1 MQAIVTDLSFNS
13 NAGDYEVS
21 KNSQTQVKETKISFE
36 ALISQANEINKIEI
50 DSNKDLN
57 QNKAPVQ
64 EVKKEEPVEKKQIQD
79 DKTEVS
85 EDKKSTKKI
94 NEKEEAAENTET
106 VEDEKLPVEMNIA
119 NAVVIQKQEEKE
131 TKSEI
136 KDDFI
141 EKKSVEQIAVDENA
155 GANLVAMD
163 VSSEV
168 ELNNPEL
175 NLKNI
180 KETDDKELKITNDN
194 LEIKSSDEKTPVNTK
209 IDILENK
216 LKDGKTS
223 KIVVEEKNI
232 FDEEPT
238 TDEPEETEKVEE
250 KIDDKKPAQKLNVD
264 VKINNS
270 NTATITMD
278 YANQIS
284 EENILSLNNQTAA
297 SDGSN
302 FQAMLN
308 NQIQQNVPEFVKAG
322 SVILKDNNQGT
333 INLVLHPDDLGNV
346 KIHLS
351 LDGKTINGH
360 IIVATKEAME
370 VFKDNA
376 QTLREAFVKN
386 GFDGAE
392 FNVSYNNNSSGN
404 NGQEFSNQF
413 DDGNFLAKKIY
424 GNDLS
429 SSGEIDSQLND
440 IISSKN
446 DNYSVNIVA

>member
-50 DSNKDLN
+50 DSDKDLN
-57 QNKAPVQ
+57 QNKAPVH

-131 TKSEI
+131 TKAEI

-216 LKDGKTS
+216 LKEGKTY
-223 KIVVEEKNI
+223 KIDKEGKITVK
-232 FDEEPT
+232 DLR
-238 TDEPEETEKVEE
+238 TEKVEE
-250 KIDDKKPAQKLNVD
+250 KIDDKKTAQKLNVD
-264 VKINNS
+264 VKMNNS

-376 QTLREAFVKN
+376 QTLREAFIKN

>member
-50 DSNKDLN
+50 DSNKDFN

-85 EDKKSTKKI
+85 EDKKSTKNI

-106 VEDEKLPVEMNIA
+106 VEDEKLPVEMNIG

-131 TKSEI
+131 TKAEI

-168 ELNNPEL
+168 ELNTPEL

-223 KIVVEEKNI
+223 KIDKEGKITVK
-232 FDEEPT
+232 DLR
-238 TDEPEETEKVEE
+238 TEKVEE
-250 KIDDKKPAQKLNVD
+250 KIDDKKTAQKLNVD
-264 VKINNS
+264 VKMNNS

-376 QTLREAFVKN
+376 QTLREAFIKN
-386 GFDGAE
+386 GFDGAD

-404 NGQEFSNQF
+404 HGQEFSNQF

>member
-131 TKSEI
+131 TKAEI

-223 KIVVEEKNI
+223 KIDKEGKITVK
-232 FDEEPT
+232 DLR
-238 TDEPEETEKVEE
+238 TEKVEE
-250 KIDDKKPAQKLNVD
+250 KIDDKKTAQKLNVD

-440 IISSKN
+440 LISSKN

>member
-50 DSNKDLN
+50 DSDKDLN
-57 QNKAPVQ
+57 QNKAPVH

-131 TKSEI
+131 TKAEI

-223 KIVVEEKNI
+223 KIDKEGKITVK
-232 FDEEPT
+232 DLR
-238 TDEPEETEKVEE
+238 TEKVEE
-250 KIDDKKPAQKLNVD
+250 KIDDKKTAQKLNVD
-264 VKINNS
+264 VKMNNS

-376 QTLREAFVKN
+376 QTLREAFIKN

>member
-85 EDKKSTKKI
+85 EDKKSTKNI

-106 VEDEKLPVEMNIA
+106 VEDEKLPVEMNIG

-223 KIVVEEKNI
+223 KIDKEGKITVK
-232 FDEEPT
+232 DLR
-238 TDEPEETEKVEE
+238 TEKVEE
-250 KIDDKKPAQKLNVD
+250 KIDDKKTAQKLNVD

-376 QTLREAFVKN
+376 QTLREAFIKN
-386 GFDGAE
+386 GFDGAD

-440 IISSKN
+440 LISSKN

>member
-85 EDKKSTKKI
+85 EDIKSTKKI

-106 VEDEKLPVEMNIA
+106 VEEEKLPVEMNIG

-131 TKSEI
+131 TKAEI

-141 EKKSVEQIAVDENA
+141 EEKSVEQIAVDENA

-223 KIVVEEKNI
+223 KIDKEGKITVK
-232 FDEEPT
+232 DLR
-238 TDEPEETEKVEE
+238 TEKVEE
-250 KIDDKKPAQKLNVD
+250 KIDDIKPAQKLNVD
-264 VKINNS
+264 VKMNNS

-376 QTLREAFVKN
+376 QTLREAFIKN
-386 GFDGAE
+386 GFDGAD

>member
-106 VEDEKLPVEMNIA
+106 VEEEKLPVEMNIG

-223 KIVVEEKNI
+223 KIDKEGKITVK
-232 FDEEPT
+232 DLR
-238 TDEPEETEKVEE
+238 TEKVEE
-250 KIDDKKPAQKLNVD
+250 KIDDKKTAQKLNVD

-376 QTLREAFVKN
+376 QTLREAFIKN
-386 GFDGAE
+386 GFDGAD

-440 IISSKN
+440 LISSKN

>member
-85 EDKKSTKKI
+85 EDKKSTKNI

-106 VEDEKLPVEMNIA
+106 VEDEKLPVEMNIG

-180 KETDDKELKITNDN
+180 KETDDKELQITNDN

-223 KIVVEEKNI
+223 KIDKEGKITVK
-232 FDEEPT
+232 DLR
-238 TDEPEETEKVEE
+238 TEKVEE
-250 KIDDKKPAQKLNVD
+250 KIDDKKTAQKLNVD

-376 QTLREAFVKN
+376 QTLREAFIKN
-386 GFDGAE
+386 GFDGAD

-440 IISSKN
+440 LISSKN

>member
-64 EVKKEEPVEKKQIQD
+64 EVKKEEPVEKKQIQN

-85 EDKKSTKKI
+85 EDKKSTKNI

-131 TKSEI
+131 TKAEI

-223 KIVVEEKNI
+223 KIDKEGKITVK
-232 FDEEPT
+232 DLR
-238 TDEPEETEKVEE
+238 TEKVEE

-264 VKINNS
+264 VKMNNS

-360 IIVATKEAME
+360 IIVATKEAM
-370 VFKDNA
+370 
-376 QTLREAFVKN
+376 
-386 GFDGAE
+386 
-392 FNVSYNNNSSGN
+392 
-404 NGQEFSNQF
+404 
-413 DDGNFLAKKIY
+413 
-424 GNDLS
+424 
-429 SSGEIDSQLND
+429 
-440 IISSKN
+440 
-446 DNYSVNIVA
+446 

>member
-131 TKSEI
+131 TKAEI

-141 EKKSVEQIAVDENA
+141 EEKSVEQIAVDENA

-216 LKDGKTS
+216 LKDGKAS
-223 KIVVEEKNI
+223 KIDKEGKITVK
-232 FDEEPT
+232 DLR
-238 TDEPEETEKVEE
+238 TEKVEE
-250 KIDDKKPAQKLNVD
+250 KIDDKKTAQKLNVD
-264 VKINNS
+264 VKMNNS

-376 QTLREAFVKN
+376 QTLREAFIKN
-386 GFDGAE
+386 GFDGAD

>member
-106 VEDEKLPVEMNIA
+106 VEEEKLPVEMNIG

-223 KIVVEEKNI
+223 KIDKAGKITVK
-232 FDEEPT
+232 DLR
-238 TDEPEETEKVEE
+238 TEKVEE
-250 KIDDKKPAQKLNVD
+250 KIDDKKTAQKLNVD

-376 QTLREAFVKN
+376 QTLREAFIKN
-386 GFDGAE
+386 GFDGAD

-440 IISSKN
+440 LISSKN

>member
-50 DSNKDLN
+50 DSNKDFN

-94 NEKEEAAENTET
+94 NEKEETAENTET

-136 KDDFI
+136 KDDYI

-209 IDILENK
+209 IDILENI

-223 KIVVEEKNI
+223 KIDKEGKITVK
-232 FDEEPT
+232 DLR
-238 TDEPEETEKVEE
+238 TEKVEE

-264 VKINNS
+264 VKMNNS

-386 GFDGAE
+386 GFDGAD

>member
-106 VEDEKLPVEMNIA
+106 VEEEKLPVEMNIG

-180 KETDDKELKITNDN
+180 KETDDKELQITNDN

-223 KIVVEEKNI
+223 KIDKEGKITVK
-232 FDEEPT
+232 DLR
-238 TDEPEETEKVEE
+238 TEKVEE
-250 KIDDKKPAQKLNVD
+250 KIDDKKTAQKLNVD

-376 QTLREAFVKN
+376 QTLREAFIKN
-386 GFDGAE
+386 GFDGAD

-440 IISSKN
+440 LISSKN

>member
-106 VEDEKLPVEMNIA
+106 VEEEKLPVEMNIG

-223 KIVVEEKNI
+223 KIDKEGKITVK
-232 FDEEPT
+232 DLR
-238 TDEPEETEKVEE
+238 TEKVEE
-250 KIDDKKPAQKLNVD
+250 KIDDKKTAQKLNVD
-264 VKINNS
+264 VKMNNS

-376 QTLREAFVKN
+376 QTLREAFIKN
-386 GFDGAE
+386 GFDGAD

-440 IISSKN
+440 LISSKN

>member
-50 DSNKDLN
+50 DSNKDFN

-85 EDKKSTKKI
+85 EDKKSTKNI

-106 VEDEKLPVEMNIA
+106 VEDEKLPVEMNIG

-216 LKDGKTS
+216 LKDGKNYGL
-223 KIVVEEKNI
+223 I
-232 FDEEPT
+232 
-238 TDEPEETEKVEE
+238 EPE
-250 KIDDKKPAQKLNVD
+250 A
-264 VKINNS
+264 
-270 NTATITMD
+270 
-278 YANQIS
+278 
-284 EENILSLNNQTAA
+284 
-297 SDGSN
+297 
-302 FQAMLN
+302 
-308 NQIQQNVPEFVKAG
+308 
-322 SVILKDNNQGT
+322 
-333 INLVLHPDDLGNV
+333 
-346 KIHLS
+346 
-351 LDGKTINGH
+351 
-360 IIVATKEAME
+360 
-370 VFKDNA
+370 
-376 QTLREAFVKN
+376 
-386 GFDGAE
+386 
-392 FNVSYNNNSSGN
+392 
-404 NGQEFSNQF
+404 
-413 DDGNFLAKKIY
+413 
-424 GNDLS
+424 
-429 SSGEIDSQLND
+429 
-440 IISSKN
+440 
-446 DNYSVNIVA
+446 

>member
-106 VEDEKLPVEMNIA
+106 VEEEKLPVEMNIG

-223 KIVVEEKNI
+223 KIDKEGKITVK
-232 FDEEPT
+232 DLR
-238 TDEPEETEKVEE
+238 TEKVEE
-250 KIDDKKPAQKLNVD
+250 KIDDKKTAQKLNVD

-440 IISSKN
+440 LISSKN

>member
-85 EDKKSTKKI
+85 EDKKSTKNI

-131 TKSEI
+131 TKAEI

-223 KIVVEEKNI
+223 KIDKEGKITVK
-232 FDEEPT
+232 DLR
-238 TDEPEETEKVEE
+238 TEKVEE
-250 KIDDKKPAQKLNVD
+250 KIDDKKTAQKLNVD
-264 VKINNS
+264 VKMNNS

-376 QTLREAFVKN
+376 QTLREAFIKN
-386 GFDGAE
+386 GFDGAD

-404 NGQEFSNQF
+404 HGQEFSNQF

>member
-106 VEDEKLPVEMNIA
+106 VEDEKLPVEMNIG

-223 KIVVEEKNI
+223 KIDKEGKITVK
-232 FDEEPT
+232 DLR
-238 TDEPEETEKVEE
+238 TEKVEE
-250 KIDDKKPAQKLNVD
+250 KIDDIKPAQKLNVD
-264 VKINNS
+264 VKMNNS

-440 IISSKN
+440 LISSKN

>member
-85 EDKKSTKKI
+85 EDIKSTKKI

-106 VEDEKLPVEMNIA
+106 VEEEKLPVEMNIG
-119 NAVVIQKQEEKE
+119 NVVVIQKQEEKE
-131 TKSEI
+131 TKTEI

-223 KIVVEEKNI
+223 KIDKEGKITVK
-232 FDEEPT
+232 DLR
-238 TDEPEETEKVEE
+238 TEKVEE
-250 KIDDKKPAQKLNVD
+250 KIDDKKTAQKLNVD

-284 EENILSLNNQTAA
+284 KENILSLNNQTAA

-440 IISSKN
+440 LISSKN

>member
-1 MQAIVTDLSFNS
+1 
-13 NAGDYEVS
+13 
-21 KNSQTQVKETKISFE
+21 
-36 ALISQANEINKIEI
+36 
-50 DSNKDLN
+50 
-57 QNKAPVQ
+57 
-64 EVKKEEPVEKKQIQD
+64 
-79 DKTEVS
+79 
-85 EDKKSTKKI
+85 
-94 NEKEEAAENTET
+94 
-106 VEDEKLPVEMNIA
+106 MNIG

-223 KIVVEEKNI
+223 KIDKEGKITVK
-232 FDEEPT
+232 DLR
-238 TDEPEETEKVEE
+238 TEKVEE

-440 IISSKN
+440 LISSKN

>member
-85 EDKKSTKKI
+85 EDIKSTKKI

-106 VEDEKLPVEMNIA
+106 VEEEKLPVEMNIG
-119 NAVVIQKQEEKE
+119 NVVVIQKQEEKE
-131 TKSEI
+131 TKTEI

-223 KIVVEEKNI
+223 KIDKEGKITVK
-232 FDEEPT
+232 DLR
-238 TDEPEETEKVEE
+238 TEKVEE
-250 KIDDKKPAQKLNVD
+250 KIDDIKPAQKLNVD
-264 VKINNS
+264 VKMNNS

-376 QTLREAFVKN
+376 QTLREAFIKN
-386 GFDGAE
+386 GFDGAD

>member
-106 VEDEKLPVEMNIA
+106 VEDEKLPVEMNIG

-131 TKSEI
+131 TKAEI

-141 EKKSVEQIAVDENA
+141 EEKSVEQIAVDENA

-223 KIVVEEKNI
+223 KIDKEGKITVK
-232 FDEEPT
+232 DLR
-238 TDEPEETEKVEE
+238 TEKVEE
-250 KIDDKKPAQKLNVD
+250 KIDDIKPAQKLNVD
-264 VKINNS
+264 VKMNNS

-440 IISSKN
+440 LISSKN

>member
-85 EDKKSTKKI
+85 EDKKSTKNI

-131 TKSEI
+131 TKAEI
-136 KDDFI
+136 KDDYI

-209 IDILENK
+209 VNILENK

-223 KIVVEEKNI
+223 KIDKEGKITVKDLRTEE
-232 FDEEPT
+232 
-238 TDEPEETEKVEE
+238 VEE
-250 KIDDKKPAQKLNVD
+250 KIDDKKTAQKLNVD
-264 VKINNS
+264 VKMNNS

-322 SVILKDNNQGT
+322 SVILKDNNKGT

-376 QTLREAFVKN
+376 QTLREAFIKN
-386 GFDGAE
+386 GFDGAD